1 MEIFLN
7 RKGFMSKL
15 NDKQIELMRSQ
26 KDIIV
31 KYFTTHKLDKVSIY
45 SATTFIPLVAIY
57 TFLLED
63 FPEHKEL
70 CEKKLKE
77 LEEFYG

>member
-1 MEIFLN
+1 
-7 RKGFMSKL
+7 MSKS

-31 KYFTTHKLDKVSIY
+31 KYFTVHSVDTVSIY

-57 TFLLED
+57 TFLLEE

-70 CEKKLKE
+70 CNRKLKE

>member
-1 MEIFLN
+1 MLDLKN
-7 RKGFMSKL
+7 
-15 NDKQIELMRSQ
+15 KQIELMRSQ
-26 KDIIV
+26 KDVIV
-31 KYFTTHKLDKVSIY
+31 KYFTAHSVNKVAIY

-57 TFLLED
+57 TFLLEE

-77 LEEFYG
+77 LEEFYGV

>member
-1 MEIFLN
+1 
-7 RKGFMSKL
+7 MSDLK
-15 NDKQIELMRSQ
+15 NKQIELMRSQ
-26 KDIIV
+26 KDVIV
-31 KYFTTHKLDKVSIY
+31 KYFTLHSVDKVSIY

-63 FPEHKEL
+63 FPEHQEL

-77 LEEFYG
+77 LEEFYGM